1 MLIPNPDINPTRDGS
16 REAGWP
22 VAGAVVVLMAALVY
36 LTNGR
41 SGHAP
46 PRGHVQHAGIPFSE
60 MN

>member
-1 MLIPNPDINPTRDGS
+1 MLIPNPDIDPARDGI

-41 SGHAP
+41 GSHP
-46 PRGHVQHAGIPFSE
+46 PSRGHVQHAAVFHSQR
-60 MN
+60 